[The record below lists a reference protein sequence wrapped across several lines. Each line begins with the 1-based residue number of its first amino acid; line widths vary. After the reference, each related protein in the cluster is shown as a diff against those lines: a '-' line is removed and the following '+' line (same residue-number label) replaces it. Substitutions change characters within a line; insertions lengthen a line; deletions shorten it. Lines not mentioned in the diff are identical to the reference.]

1 MNGRRKAMADRK
13 KWNLTREGQGPIA
26 QDIEAITGLACFKLL
41 IVAVFL
47 KVGGQLTPLG
57 TNWDAEI
64 YLRIARF
71 GYNNGDLPT
80 YVFAP
85 IFPWLTRFLALD
97 YFGALVLANVFA
109 AAAAFLVY
117 RLSNL
122 YGALLFSA
130 FPTLLVFGTA
140 AYADSMA
147 LFFLILAYFLY
158 ARPWYLGM
166 LISVTFAFLTK
177 CALLLAVP
185 LFVLL
190 VANKGRLQQGGRL
203 GAISQFAVPELWGI
217 GIPSLVLTGVMFW
230 LQGAVGD
237 PLVFIHLQA
246 AWGASGLVDPFNQ
259 ALWILYGWFTNQ
271 PAVLANSQPW
281 EWLVR
286 NYCFQAPIIILWIIA
301 VRRGQRDLAVVGLPF
316 ALFTLTTIGMPAIS
330 TPKLILPA
338 VWGLPES
345 GRTCSCS
352 GLFHRGSSVV
362 ASTCCGNLRR
372 MSVLHRVLGVK
383 R

>member
-1 MNGRRKAMADRK
+1 MADRK
-13 KWNLTREGQGPIA
+13 KWSLTREGQGPIA
-26 QDIEAITGLACFKLL
+26 QDIEAITALACFKLL

-47 KVGGQLTPLG
+47 KIGGQLSALG

-97 YFGALVLANVFA
+97 YFGALVIANVFA
-109 AAAAFLVY
+109 VAAAFLVY

-130 FPTLLVFGTA
+130 FPTLVVFGTA
-140 AYADSMA
+140 AYADSMM

-158 ARPWYLGM
+158 TRSRYLGM
-166 LISVTFAFLTK
+166 WISVTLAFLTK
-177 CALLLAVP
+177 YAVLLAVP
-185 LFVLL
+185 LFILL
-190 VANKGRLQQGGRL
+190 VAYKARSRQGGRL
-203 GAISQFAVPELWGI
+203 GAIAQFVVPELWGV
-217 GIPSLVLTGVMFW
+217 GIPSLALIGVMFW
-230 LQGAVGD
+230 LQQAVGD
-237 PLVFIHLQA
+237 PLAFVHLQA

-259 ALWILYGWFTNQ
+259 ALWVLYGWFTNQ
-271 PAVLANSQPW
+271 PAVLVNGQPW
-281 EWLVR
+281 EWLIR

-301 VRRGQRDLAVVGLPF
+301 IRRGQWDLSVVGLPF

-330 TPKLILPA
+330 TPRLILPA
-338 VWGLPES
+338 VWGLPIAYQKDLDRNL
-345 GRTCSCS
+345 GALVLVLAFFITV
-352 GLFHRGSSVV
+352 GLLWLLQHAAGTFV
-362 ASTCCGNLRR
+362 A
-372 MSVLHRVLGVK
+372 
-383 R
+383 